1 MTTTGWFSLV
11 ALLPIVVVL
20 GTMVGWRWSGAKAG
34 AAGWGVAMLLAL
46 TLFRAS
52 PELLLYAHLRSV
64 LLSLYV
70 LYIIW
75 TALALYYVV
84 NEAKA
89 IQDISAGVARLTGD
103 KLVQLLI
110 LSWIFASFLQGIT
123 GFGVPVAIV
132 TPLLV
137 GLGFDPLMSVVATG
151 IAHSWAVTFGSA
163 GSSFYTL
170 MAVTGLPGEQLESQA
185 ALLLGSMALLC
196 GASVA
201 HLYGSWRGV
210 ARGLLFIVGAGV
222 TMAGTQYLLAI
233 NGFWAIAS
241 FGAGLAGLI
250 VAIPLARLPFYRGT
264 TASPPESNGEGLATE
279 AGWRQR
285 LLISLSAYGLL
296 LLIVLLAG
304 AVPPLKELLNRVQL
318 NYTFP
323 TVTTGLGWTVEG
335 GAGRSVSLFGHA
347 GALIGYA
354 SILSFFIY
362 RAAGRYQSGTG
373 QRILR
378 QTLTRSR
385 KSTLSILTLVAMALV
400 MDNSGQVFAIA
411 DGLRHLLPSALY
423 PLAAPFIGTL
433 GAFMTGSN
441 TNSNV
446 IFAGLQQQVAQLLA
460 LSVPAILAAQTTGG
474 ALGSMIAPA
483 KIIVG
488 ASTVNIAGREGE
500 VLRATW
506 PYALLL
512 LLATGGLTY
521 LLL

>member
-1 MTTTGWFSLV
+1 
-11 ALLPIVVVL
+11 
-20 GTMVGWRWSGAKAG
+20 MVRWRWSGAQAG
-34 AAGWGVAMLLAL
+34 TAGWAVAMILAL

-75 TALALYYVV
+75 MALPLYYVV
-84 NEAKA
+84 NEAGA
-89 IQDISAGVARLTGD
+89 IKDISAGVARLTGD

-110 LSWIFASFLQGIT
+110 LGWIFASFLQGIT
-123 GFGVPVAIV
+123 GFGVPVAVV
-132 TPLLV
+132 TPLLI
-137 GLGFDPLMSVVATG
+137 GLGFNPLMSVVATG

-170 MAVTGLPGEQLESQA
+170 MAVTGLSGELLESEA
-185 ALLLGSMALLC
+185 ALLLGSMAFLC
-196 GASVA
+196 GASIT
-201 HLYGSWRGV
+201 HLYAGWRGTL
-210 ARGLLFIVGAGV
+210 RGLLFVGVAGT
-222 TMAGTQYLLAI
+222 TMAVTQYLLAI
-233 NGFWAIAS
+233 NGFWAIAA

-250 VAIPLARLPFYRGT
+250 VAIPLARLPFYRGKGQVQ
-264 TASPPESNGEGLATE
+264 ANKSSDNALGE
-279 AGWRQR
+279 R
-285 LLISLSAYGLL
+285 LPLSLLAYGLL
-296 LLIVLLAG
+296 LVIVLAAG
-304 AVPPLKELLNRVQL
+304 AMAPLNNLLNQVQL

-323 TVTTGLGWTVEG
+323 TMTTGLGWLVHG
-335 GAGRSVSLFGHA
+335 GEGRSVSLFGHA

-354 SILSFFIY
+354 ALISFFIY
-362 RAAGRYQSGTG
+362 RAAGRYEANTG
-373 QRILR
+373 QRIM
-378 QTLTRSR
+378 QMTLKRSR
-385 KSTLSILTLVAMALV
+385 KSTFSILTLVAMALV

-411 DGLRHLLPSALY
+411 DGLRHILPTTLY

-446 IFAGLQQQVAQLLA
+446 IFAPLQQQVAELLT
-460 LSVPAILAAQTTGG
+460 LSVPAILASQTTGG

-488 ASTVNIAGREGE
+488 ASTANLGGREGD
-500 VLRATW
+500 VLRMTW
-506 PYALLL
+506 PYALFL
-512 LLATGGLTY
+512 LLATGALTY